1 MIGPRHGITGDVMV
15 IQICTYTYTYT
26 VIKLKIE
33 GSVVVGWLM
42 EKVNWN
48 G

>member
-1 MIGPRHGITGDVMV
+1 MIGQRHGITGDVMV
-15 IQICTYTYTYT
+15 IQICTYTYT
-26 VIKLKIE
+26 VIKLKID

-42 EKVNWN
+42 EKVNWS